1 MEKWLQAALGYVPQW
16 LGHQIRIAQHPGAV
30 LAIAHKGKPVF
41 EQAFGLA
48 DLAAGTK
55 LTPRHRF
62 RVASHSKSFTAAG
75 ILKLREQGRL
85 SLDDPA
91 GRHVKGLH
99 PTVAAATLAQLLSH
113 SAGIVRDGT
122 DSDQWVDRRPF
133 LDEEELR
140 AALALPPVIDA
151 NTRFKYSNHGFGLA
165 GLVIEAVTGEPYGRW
180 IEREIVA
187 AAGLAE
193 TEPDIGAVD
202 PAPVGTPMASGHSGR
217 LPLGRRVVIPG
228 RNPTGALAAATGFV
242 ATARDLTRFFS
253 GLDPAARNSVLDVS
267 SRREMVRPQWRSPHS
282 SIDLRYG
289 LGLMI
294 GRSAGWDWFGHGGAF
309 QGFISRTAMLPEAGL
324 TISLLTN
331 AIDGPAAIWVGGV
344 TEILRRFAREGP
356 PARRLADWAGRW
368 WSIWRAVDLVPMGDK
383 VLVAHPEL
391 ANPFEDAAEITVEG
405 RDRGRI
411 ALANGF
417 DSHGEEVH
425 RRRNA
430 RGKVVT
436 IRLAGS
442 EGWPEARLAAE
453 MKKRYGGARR
463 RER

>member
-1 MEKWLQAALGYVPQW
+1 MEKWLRAALGYVPLW

-30 LAIAHKGKPVF
+30 LAVAHKGKPVF

-99 PTVAAATLAQLLSH
+99 PTVAKTTLAQLLSH
-113 SAGIVRDGT
+113 SAGIIRDGT
-122 DSDQWVDRRPF
+122 DSDQWSDRRPF
-133 LDEEELR
+133 LNEAELR
-140 AALALPPVIDA
+140 AALAEPLIIDA

-165 GLVIEAVTGEPYGRW
+165 GLVIEAVTGEPYGAW
-180 IEREIVA
+180 IEREIVRA
-187 AAGLAE
+187 SGLAE
-193 TEPDIGAVD
+193 TAPEIEGVD
-202 PAPVGTPMASGHSGR
+202 LARMASGHSAR
-217 LPLGRRVVIPG
+217 LPLGHRVVIPG
-228 RNPTGALAAATGFV
+228 RNSTGALAAATGFV
-242 ATARDLTRFFS
+242 ATARDLARFFS
-253 GLDPAARNSVLDVS
+253 SLDPAVKGSVLEAA

-294 GRSAGWDWFGHGGAF
+294 GRSAGWEWFGHGGAF
-309 QGFISRTAMLPEAGL
+309 QGFISRTAMLPEIGVA
-324 TISLLTN
+324 ISLVTN
-331 AIDGPAAIWVGGV
+331 AIDGPAAVWVGGV
-344 TEILRRFAREGP
+344 TEILRRFLREGAP
-356 PARRLADWAGRW
+356 TRRVTDWTGRW
-368 WSIWRAVDLVPMGDK
+368 WSIWRAVDLVPIGDK

-391 ANPFEDAAEITVEG
+391 ANPFEEAAEIAVTG
-405 RDRGRI
+405 RDRGQI
-411 ALANGF
+411 VLANGF
-417 DSHGEEVH
+417 DSHGEAVH

-430 RGKVVT
+430 RGQVIAV
-436 IRLAGS
+436 RLGGG

-453 MKKRYGGARR
+453 MEKRYGKTRVATP
-463 RER
+463 